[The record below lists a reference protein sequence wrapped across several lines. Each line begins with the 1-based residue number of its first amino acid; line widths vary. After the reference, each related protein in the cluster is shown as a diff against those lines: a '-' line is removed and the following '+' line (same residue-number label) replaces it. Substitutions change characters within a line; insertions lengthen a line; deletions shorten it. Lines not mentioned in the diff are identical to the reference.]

1 MGATGKR
8 VAVIGAGMAGIC
20 AAKHALQNDMEP
32 TVFEQASQLG
42 GTWVYTDNVGKDRY
56 GLDVHSSMYKGL
68 RTNLPKEIMG
78 FPDFPI
84 PDRGKSYLP
93 SREILEFLESY
104 AANFKVKER
113 IKFEHFVI
121 RVRPVDNEWE
131 IIVKDLP
138 NDRLCTMKFD
148 FVIVCNGHYNAPLI
162 PTLPGQDIYKGKQK
176 HSHDYRCPEPY
187 KDETVL
193 VIGAGPSGI
202 DLAYEISRVAKRVD
216 LSHHLK
222 EKPQTH
228 FPPTVTQRPDV
239 VEVTEDGV
247 KFEDGNVETYSV
259 ILYCTGYLYTFPF
272 ISVDCGISVDDN
284 YIQPLYKH
292 IINIKKPTMAFIGIP
307 FYACVSQMFD
317 LQVRFALKFFSG
329 KKALPSQKEMM
340 EDTDREMQERWKRG
354 YKKRQAH
361 MMGADQGKYYD
372 DLSKTAE
379 IDNVKPVMVKLHNE
393 SSKRYLHDL
402 VNFRKDIYRI
412 IDDEN
417 FEKLN

>member
-1 MGATGKR
+1 M
-8 VAVIGAGMAGIC
+8 
-20 AAKHALQNDMEP
+20 
-32 TVFEQASQLG
+32 
-42 GTWVYTDNVGKDRY
+42 
-56 GLDVHSSMYKGL
+56 
-68 RTNLPKEIMG
+68 
-78 FPDFPI
+78 
-84 PDRGKSYLP
+84 
-93 SREILEFLESY
+93 
-104 AANFKVKER
+104 
-113 IKFEHFVI
+113 
-121 RVRPVDNEWE
+121 
-131 IIVKDLP
+131 
-138 NDRLCTMKFD
+138 
-148 FVIVCNGHYNAPLI
+148 
-162 PTLPGQDIYKGKQK
+162 
-176 HSHDYRCPEPY
+176 
-187 KDETVL
+187 L

-361 MMGADQGKYYD
+361 MMGADQVSCWYWIQIV
-372 DLSKTAE
+372 E
-379 IDNVKPVMVKLHNE
+379 C
-393 SSKRYLHDL
+393 R
-402 VNFRKDIYRI
+402 
-412 IDDEN
+412 
-417 FEKLN
+417 